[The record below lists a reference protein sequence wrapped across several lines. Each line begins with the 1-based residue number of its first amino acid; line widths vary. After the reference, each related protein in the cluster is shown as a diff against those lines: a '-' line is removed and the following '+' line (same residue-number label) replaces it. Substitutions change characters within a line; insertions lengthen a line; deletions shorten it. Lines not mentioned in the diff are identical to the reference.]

1 MFPSFFEIFQVGML
15 RSFMLKTQNGLPK
28 GLVHRAKIGRQTKK
42 VDFFKVGD
50 TLTMIYLGEKKH
62 LSDVSSWLKTF
73 YDHLRG
79 YRDNLKFLTFSYF
92 SYSYKGICAGNVSNA
107 GN

>member
-1 MFPSFFEIFQVGML
+1 MFPPFFEIFQVGML
-15 RSFMLKTQNGLPK
+15 RSSMLNLQNGLPK
-28 GLVHRAKIGRQTKK
+28 GLVHRAKIGCQTKN

-79 YRDNLKFLTFSYF
+79 YRDNLKILDFCILVT
-92 SYSYKGICAGNVSNA
+92 GVTHVSCTNA
-107 GN
+107 YV